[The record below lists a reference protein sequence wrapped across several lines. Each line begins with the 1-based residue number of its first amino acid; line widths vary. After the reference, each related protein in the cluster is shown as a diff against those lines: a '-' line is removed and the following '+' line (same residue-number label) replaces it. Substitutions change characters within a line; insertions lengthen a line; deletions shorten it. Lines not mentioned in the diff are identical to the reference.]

1 MFGCAWCR
9 YILYK
14 VWIEI
19 SNFTKPTTK
28 LCSTGLRQEAARATN
43 EWRAKPKDKS
53 AAQASAA
60 NAKRRAEQQK
70 KEAELKQREARS

>member
-28 LCSTGLRQEAARATN
+28 LCSTGRQEAARATN

-53 AAQASAA
+53 AQASAA